1 MTELHY
7 QSIAEIAPQIKSGKL
22 SPVRLTEL
30 ALERVAR
37 LDKSLNA
44 VLTLLGDQA
53 LASAHRHA
61 KEIQAG
67 RYRGGLHGIPI
78 GLKDLFDVE
87 GVATTAGST
96 ILRHNIASADAFVT
110 RRLKDAGAIIIGKLN
125 MVEFAMGATGLNPHY
140 GPARNPWD
148 TSRITCGS
156 SGGSAA
162 AVAAGLCFG
171 ALGSDTGGSIRMPA
185 AVCGLAGFKPTY
197 GVVSRTGVLDLSWT
211 CDHVG
216 PMARTTADCALMMNA
231 IAGHDPADPGSATAR
246 PGDFDAQ
253 LDRGLRGV
261 RVGVPAHYFFEG
273 VDAEI
278 EAAVRSSIETMRSA
292 GALVREVAMPWA
304 KLGRTINVGVL
315 VPEAVAV
322 HEQWL
327 KASRTKYSAE
337 VRARLEAAQTTS
349 ALDYIR
355 ALRARRWFNEQM
367 EAALADVDVLVT
379 PTVPVQTPTIEECT
393 PPPGANEGKAGGTL
407 GNFTGVFNTTGGPSL
422 SVTCGY
428 TRAGMP
434 IGMMISGRAFEDA
447 TVLRV
452 GDAYERAAKH
462 NLRHPDM

>member
-1 MTELHY
+1 M
-7 QSIAEIAPQIKSGKL
+7 
-22 SPVRLTEL
+22 
-30 ALERVAR
+30 
-37 LDKSLNA
+37 
-44 VLTLLGDQA
+44 
-53 LASAHRHA
+53 
-61 KEIQAG
+61 
-67 RYRGGLHGIPI
+67 
-78 GLKDLFDVE
+78 
-87 GVATTAGST
+87 
-96 ILRHNIASADAFVT
+96 
-110 RRLKDAGAIIIGKLN
+110 
-125 MVEFAMGATGLNPHY
+125 
-140 GPARNPWD
+140 
-148 TSRITCGS
+148 
-156 SGGSAA
+156 
-162 AVAAGLCFG
+162 
-171 ALGSDTGGSIRMPA
+171 
-185 AVCGLAGFKPTY
+185 
-197 GVVSRTGVLDLSWT
+197 
-211 CDHVG
+211 
-216 PMARTTADCALMMNA
+216 
-231 IAGHDPADPGSATAR
+231 
-246 PGDFDAQ
+246 
-253 LDRGLRGV
+253 DRGLRGV